1 MKSPTAS
8 SLAATTL
15 LSLSLAGFATAFHG
29 SLGAS
34 PYIRDPSG
42 YYQYIYLEDYLTGSK
57 WAARVDGG
65 WDNCADGAFC
75 WASFIEQT
83 PGVYNYAAKIWRT
96 DDGCHNIDFNG
107 YLDAHHGYCCGS
119 LPCDIWA

>member
-1 MKSPTAS
+1 MKSPSAI
-8 SLAATTL
+8 TL
-15 LSLSLAGFATAFHG
+15 LSVSLAGSATAFHG

-65 WDNCADGAFC
+65 WDNCADGGFC
-75 WASFIEQT
+75 WAS
-83 PGVYNYAAKIWRT
+83 
-96 DDGCHNIDFNG
+96 
-107 YLDAHHGYCCGS
+107 
-119 LPCDIWA
+119 